1 MINVIYGTKID
12 YVKNQC
18 HIFLNKEKGIIKQTF
33 DYKNDS
39 NLDILNSINQIN
51 LLDSY
56 ESNDNEFYSI
66 NNPSFL
72 TSKTNSDRK
81 FLENLLLSNKNI
93 ICLIVVKNKNSFN
106 ENVLNNKAFKFIE
119 ATIINDSKKISLA
132 NYYIQQSNLKF
143 DCETTKSQFIAKL
156 NNDPFFIENE
166 IKKMANYANGV
177 EINSNDVNVLC
188 LNGINDN
195 IFNLL
200 IYILTKQKTKAFK
213 LFNDLVK
220 QKVQIINILQTISV
234 QLFQLKLQKML
245 IEKYKFN
252 FASKSLTELGI
263 NSFIVQKNL
272 PILNLYTIDKLN
284 QLLEKILLLDYNI
297 KSNIVIPTIA
307 FQLFVSEI

>member
-18 HIFLNKEKGIIKQTF
+18 HIFLNKEKGNIKQTF

-56 ESNDNEFYSI
+56 ESNDNEFYCI

-119 ATIINDSKKISLA
+119 ATIINDTKKISLA

-252 FASKSLTELGI
+252 FASKSLAELGI

>member
-18 HIFLNKEKGIIKQTF
+18 HIFLNKEKGNIKQTF

-56 ESNDNEFYSI
+56 ESNDNEFYCI

-106 ENVLNNKAFKFIE
+106 ENVLNNKIFKFIE
-119 ATIINDSKKISLA
+119 ATIINDTKKISLA

>member
-18 HIFLNKEKGIIKQTF
+18 HIFLNKEKGNIKQTF

-56 ESNDNEFYSI
+56 ESNDNEFYCI

>member
-1 MINVIYGTKID
+1 M
-12 YVKNQC
+12 
-18 HIFLNKEKGIIKQTF
+18 
-33 DYKNDS
+33 
-39 NLDILNSINQIN
+39 
-51 LLDSY
+51 
-56 ESNDNEFYSI
+56 
-66 NNPSFL
+66 
-72 TSKTNSDRK
+72 
-81 FLENLLLSNKNI
+81 
-93 ICLIVVKNKNSFN
+93 VKNKNSFN

-143 DCETTKSQFIAKL
+143 DCETTKSKFIAKL

>member
-18 HIFLNKEKGIIKQTF
+18 HIFLNKEKGNIKQTF

-56 ESNDNEFYSI
+56 ESNDNEFYCI

-166 IKKMANYANGV
+166 IKKMSNYANGV

-263 NSFIVQKNL
+263 NSFIIQKNL

>member
-1 MINVIYGTKID
+1 MIEKLKDFWSIF
-12 YVKNQC
+12 KNSK
-18 HIFLNKEKGIIKQTF
+18 HEFYKEKYEAIVFIKKATHLYNITLEVLEKNKE
-33 DYKNDS
+33 
-39 NLDILNSINQIN
+39 ILNYLDRNIHNYPKYMFSYINDLVS
-51 LLDSY
+51 LLKYGVD
-56 ESNDNEFYSI
+56 
-66 NNPSFL
+66 
-72 TSKTNSDRK
+72 SKTIT
-81 FLENLLLSNKNI
+81 NKT
-93 ICLIVVKNKNSFN
+93 
-106 ENVLNNKAFKFIE
+106 FKFIE
-119 ATIINDSKKISLA
+119 ATIINDTKKISLA

>member
-18 HIFLNKEKGIIKQTF
+18 HIFLNKEEGIIKQTF

-56 ESNDNEFYSI
+56 ESNDNEFYCI

-119 ATIINDSKKISLA
+119 ATIINDTKKISLA

-166 IKKMANYANGV
+166 IKKIANYANGV

-213 LFNDLVK
+213 LFNDLIK

>member
-18 HIFLNKEKGIIKQTF
+18 HIFLNKEEGIIKQTF

-56 ESNDNEFYSI
+56 ESNDNEFYCI

-119 ATIINDSKKISLA
+119 ATIINDTKKISLA

-166 IKKMANYANGV
+166 IKKIANYANGV